1 MTRDALFV
9 GGGRFIG
16 RHAVERFR
24 EAGYDVTIFTR
35 GEHENPFAADEGVS
49 RIQGDRTDDDA
60 LAEAADTADPDVVVD
75 LVAYHPEA
83 VRTAT
88 RIFEDVDA
96 YVYVSS
102 GAAYGVEDVPKREGE
117 TGLCSCTA
125 EQATDDSGETYG
137 PRKAEGDRAVF
148 DAAERGVTAMSVRP
162 TVVYGSHDYTRRLD
176 YWVQRVANYDRV
188 LVPGDGSSLWHLVAV
203 ENVARA
209 LLTVAEEGSPGEAY
223 NVGDWQLL
231 TLSDVVETVA
241 DALDTEVEV
250 VTAGARELAAGDLEP
265 TDIPLYRDR
274 PHVLDTHKLRS
285 LGWRPVAPEAAIA
298 ETVAASPATE
308 ASEADRGPDRA
319 DEETILDVLDTI

>member
-1 MTRDALFV
+1 MTRDVLFV

-24 EAGYDVTIFTR
+24 DAGYDVTILTR
-35 GEHENPFAADEGVS
+35 GEHENPFAADDGVS
-49 RIQGDRTDDDA
+49 RIQGDRTDEDA
-60 LAEAADTADPDVVVD
+60 LAEAAEAVDPDVVVD
-75 LVAYHPEA
+75 LVAYHPDE

-88 RIFEDVDA
+88 RVFADVEA

-102 GAAYGVEDVPKREGE
+102 GAAYGVEEVPKREGE
-117 TGLCSCTA
+117 TGLHPCSD
-125 EQATDDSGETYG
+125 EQATDDSRETYG

-148 DAAERGVTAMSVRP
+148 DAAERGVNAMSVRP
-162 TVVYGSHDYTRRLD
+162 TVVYGPHDYTRRFD

-223 NVGDWQLL
+223 NAGDWTLL
-231 TLSDVVETVA
+231 PLAEIVETIE
-241 DALDTEVEV
+241 DALDTEVEI
-250 VTAGARELAAGDLEP
+250 VTAGERELAAGDLEP
-265 TDIPLYRDR
+265 TDVPLYRER

-285 LGWRPVAPEAAIA
+285 LGWHPVAPAEAIA
-298 ETVAASPATE
+298 ETVAHSPATD
-308 ASEADRGPDRA
+308 ASAADRGPDRER
-319 DEETILDVLDTI
+319 EESVLRVLDTL